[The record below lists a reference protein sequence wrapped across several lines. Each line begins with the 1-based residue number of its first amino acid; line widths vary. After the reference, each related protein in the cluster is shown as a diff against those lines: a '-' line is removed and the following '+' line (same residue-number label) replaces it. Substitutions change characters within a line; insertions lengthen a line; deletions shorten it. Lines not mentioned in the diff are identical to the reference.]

1 MYRYNSLGTKF
12 LRMRPTHSYS
22 FSWSTGYTEF
32 KDGISCLVE
41 SSWFNK
47 PTEDLA
53 IYHTI
58 LGGKSQ
64 KIVPIYNGW
73 HSDADVTH
81 SFSFFWRIL
90 IFHFYFGDQAIF
102 IEFIVVRSNTNRF
115 KFFIEI
121 VKTRLNWFY
130 IFLTEYYSIGPN
142 LKKSYP

>member
-1 MYRYNSLGTKF
+1 M
-12 LRMRPTHSYS
+12 
-22 FSWSTGYTEF
+22 
-32 KDGISCLVE
+32 
-41 SSWFNK
+41 
-47 PTEDLA
+47 A
-53 IYHTI
+53 
-58 LGGKSQ
+58 KSQ
-64 KIVPIYNGW
+64 EIVPLFIGSNG
-73 HSDADVTH
+73 SVDVTH

>member
-1 MYRYNSLGTKF
+1 MT
-12 LRMRPTHSYS
+12 
-22 FSWSTGYTEF
+22 
-32 KDGISCLVE
+32 
-41 SSWFNK
+41 
-47 PTEDLA
+47 

-58 LGGKSQ
+58 LGGKS
-64 KIVPIYNGW
+64 KEIVPTYNGW
-73 HSDADVTH
+73 QSDADVTH